1 MKTLI
6 ILAHPNP
13 ISFNKSIADTCI
25 QNLEKKNHEIRVRD
39 LYEMSFNPIL
49 KEDSFTVPQ
58 KEKVPATVRE
68 EQDHIKWAENLIFI
82 FPTWWG
88 GMPAILKGY
97 FDRVFTNGFAF
108 EFRDEG
114 SEGLLANKKAF
125 VFQTTANPKESLKP
139 LQLIS
144 AIETIIDVGILQFC
158 GIETIAHKFFYSVP
172 YIDDKS
178 RQDML
183 KEVGDII
190 EMI

>member
-6 ILAHPNP
+6 IVAHPSP
-13 ISFNKSIADTCI
+13 SSFNKSIVETCI
-25 QNLEKKNHEIRVRD
+25 QKLEEKNHEIRVRD
-39 LYEMSFNPIL
+39 LYEMSFNPVL

-58 KEKVPATVRE
+58 QEKAPSTVRE
-68 EQDHIKWAENLIFI
+68 EQEHINWAENLIFI

-108 EFRDEG
+108 EFQDEG
-114 SEGLLANKKAF
+114 SEGLLTHKKALI
-125 VFQTTANPKESLKP
+125 FQTTANPKDKLKS
-139 LQLIS
+139 LQLIT

-172 YIDDKS
+172 YIDDQS
-178 RQDML
+178 RKDML
-183 KEVGDII
+183 KEVEDII
-190 EMI
+190 EML